1 MRICP
6 EFPSDNPVHA
16 CDSSAPPRVRF
27 AEDAPESTHVAAPRP
42 SGIFLVGECAS
53 EPAFDLPFE
62 CDVQELDL
70 VALGFD
76 MELEAVDDDDAWPI
90 EAKAWRATSDDDPFV
105 LELLPVVRDVA
116 GANADAAIQLFE
128 LGEVPEDAR
137 ARSSLMA
144 LGAVEPG
151 NAGGPA
157 RTSQAFRAAMTG
169 WRAVLRGDLD
179 DVEACGGRMLDEWV
193 AEIVAAIQGQPAKA
207 PELRRALRAR
217 GVCAFG
223 LIRAA

>member
-6 EFPSDNPVHA
+6 EFPSDNPALA
-16 CDSSAPPRVRF
+16 CDSSAPPRVLF
-27 AEDAPESTHVAAPRP
+27 AEDAPPSSSVAAPRP
-42 SGIFLVGECAS
+42 SGIFLLGECEVEAS
-53 EPAFDLPFE
+53 FDVPFE
-62 CDVQELDL
+62 GDVQEIDL

-76 MELEAVDDDDAWPI
+76 TELEAVDDDEDPWPI
-90 EAKAWRATSDDDPFV
+90 EAKSGRAAGDDPFV
-105 LELLPVVRDVA
+105 LELLPAVRDVA
-116 GANADAAIQLFE
+116 GAKASEAIQLFE
-128 LGEVPEDAR
+128 LGEVPADGMAR
-137 ARSSLMA
+137 AA
-144 LGAVEPG
+144 LVAVGAVEPG
-151 NAGGPA
+151 IAGAPA

-193 AEIVAAIQGQPAKA
+193 AEIVAAIHGQPTKA

-223 LIRAA
+223 LVRAA